1 MPTNNI
7 DNVRSDCTSGSVF
20 SLTGKNQKILQVR
33 QVSNYRQSPSFTVCM
48 HNQVLHWDA
57 CLRVLH
63 PSVHAIPPAGWGRR
77 RKWLLYV
84 YLTLPSWQRKKKKR
98 HGYTVDDCEKAPQTK
113 IASCECMEQ
122 GLLLQSLVGLV
133 QQSFVHT
140 EVCNTLH
147 QRLRCWANMDISLR
161 SWKQSSTPKL
171 FGYFSYSPIYW
182 DFAVPSATCYYF
194 QNKQQT

>member
-84 YLTLPSWQRKKKKR
+84 YLTLPSWQRIKKKTRLYGRWLWKSSTDKNSIVRVHGTRITASKLSRLSTAELCPHRSLQHPAPKAALLGKHGHFFEELKAELYPETFRVLFLFSNILRFCCTKR
-98 HGYTVDDCEKAPQTK
+98 YV
-113 IASCECMEQ
+113 
-122 GLLLQSLVGLV
+122 LLLP
-133 QQSFVHT
+133 
-140 EVCNTLH
+140 E
-147 QRLRCWANMDISLR
+147 
-161 SWKQSSTPKL
+161 
-171 FGYFSYSPIYW
+171 
-182 DFAVPSATCYYF
+182 
-194 QNKQQT
+194 